1 MVKNVRDLL
10 RSKSGTSLI
19 AALGAAALVFTSVDA
34 LAQAKKVIKV
44 GSVLAADHPATKGG
58 DKLAEIANARAGD
71 AIEVRVFPSEQL
83 GSEREM
89 FEGIRLGSI
98 EMGYIA
104 GNIIQNA
111 EASAALP
118 SLPYLFQSFE
128 QAFKF
133 EDGPV
138 GKEISERIL
147 KATGARTLGFYVTG
161 FRQVAAKRPL
171 RTVDDFEG
179 LKIRTPESPLMVA
192 TFKLLGANPTPMPFG
207 ELYTAIQTNVV
218 DAAESPPGVLNW
230 GKIFEVA
237 PYMMKTSHIYTS
249 GHILINDKFFQSLAP
264 NVRKVLQEA
273 TTEAQNYQRQ
283 LVVDEESK
291 IIGRLQSRAKHPV
304 TVVSI
309 DTVPLREATAGYYEQ
324 FAKQIGGMDLIDKAK
339 AAAAN

>member
-1 MVKNVRDLL
+1 METSARSLL
-10 RSKSGTSLI
+10 WSKSVT
-19 AALGAAALVFTSVDA
+19 ALVTVLAAAALTFGSVDA
-34 LAQAKKVIKV
+34 LAQSKKIIKI
-44 GSVLAADHPATKGG
+44 GSVLPADHPATLGG

-104 GNIIQNA
+104 GNVIQNA
-111 EASAALP
+111 EPSAALP
-118 SLPYLFQSFE
+118 SLPYLFKGFKN
-128 QAFKF
+128 AFNL

-138 GKEISERIL
+138 GKEISDRVL

-171 RTVDDFEG
+171 RSLADFKG

-230 GKIFEVA
+230 GKMFEVA

-249 GHILINDKFFQSLAP
+249 GHILINEKFWQGLAP

-273 TTEAQNYQRQ
+273 TTEAQNYQRK
-283 LVVDEESK
+283 LVVEESGK
-291 IIGRLQSRAKHPV
+291 IIAELQSRAKHPV

-309 DTVPLREATAGYYEQ
+309 DTVPLRDATASYYEQ
-324 FAKQIGGMDLIDKAK
+324 FAKQIGGMDLINKAK
-339 AAAAN
+339 AAAK